1 MKILDDTKLDFCDVL
16 MLPKCSSY
24 SSRAEVFLERN
35 ITFKYSPESWTGVP
49 IMVSNMDTT
58 GTIEMAMTLQQF
70 KVITCLHKYYKADD
84 IPGEHELDRDYFAVS
99 SGIQDADLKNL
110 DEIIRKVNPK
120 FICLDVANGYM
131 QKFVATCA
139 MVRNLYPDKVIIAGN
154 VCTGEGV
161 LDLVL
166 NGKVDIVKCG
176 IGPGSQCL
184 TRKQTGVG
192 MPQLSCIMECADTAH
207 GLDAQIVGDGGVQVN
222 GDFAKAF
229 GAGADFVMAGGLFGG
244 YEQSGGETVYENG
257 VLYKFIYGMSSTTAM
272 NKYHGGVATHRS
284 SEGKTVKVKHRGDVG
299 NFILDLFGSLRST
312 MTYINAKRIKD
323 IPKCTT
329 FVRVNRQLNGMYN
342 ANEI

>member
-16 MLPKCSSY
+16 MLPKRSTY
-24 SSRAEVFLERN
+24 SSRSEVFLERTIN
-35 ITFKYSPESWTGVP
+35 FKYSSQTWSGVP

-58 GTIEMAMTLQQF
+58 GTIEMAMALQKF
-70 KVITCLHKYYKADD
+70 KVITCLHKYYKAED
-84 IPGEHELDRDYFAVS
+84 IPSSDKLDRNYFAVS
-99 SGIQDADLKNL
+99 SGIQETDLDNL
-110 DEIIRKVNPK
+110 YEIVQKVEPK

-131 QKFVATCA
+131 QKFIGLCA
-139 MVRNLYPDKVIIAGN
+139 RVRELYPDKIIIAGN

-207 GLDAQIVGDGGVQVN
+207 GLDAQIIGDGGIQVN

-244 YEQSGGETVYENG
+244 YEQSGGETVLENG
-257 VLYKFIYGMSSTTAM
+257 VLYKLIYGMSSTTAM
-272 NKYHGGVATHRS
+272 NKYHGGVASHRS
-284 SEGKTVKVKHRGDVG
+284 SEGKTVQVKHRGDVS
-299 NFILDLFGSLRST
+299 NFILDLLGSLRST

-329 FVRVNRQLNGMYN
+329 FVRVNRQLNNMYN
-342 ANEI
+342 ANEV

>member
-16 MLPKCSSY
+16 MLPKRSSY
-24 SSRAEVFLERN
+24 SSRAEVFLERT
-35 ITFKYSPESWTGVP
+35 ITFKYSHETWFGVP

-58 GTIEMAMTLQQF
+58 GTIEMAKALQHF

-84 IPGEHELDRDYFAVS
+84 IPGSNELDINYFAVS

-110 DEIIRKVNPK
+110 DEIVKKVNPK

-131 QKFVATCA
+131 QKFISTCA
-139 MVRNLYPDKVIIAGN
+139 MVRAMYPDKVIIAGN

-207 GLDAQIVGDGGVQVN
+207 GLDAQIIGDGGVQVN

-244 YEQSGGETVYENG
+244 YEQSGGETVSENG
-257 VLYKFIYGMSSTTAM
+257 ALYKLIYGMSSTTAM
-272 NKYHGGVATHRS
+272 NKYHGGVAQHRS
-284 SEGKTVKVKHRGDVG
+284 SEGKTVKVKHRGDVA
-299 NFILDLFGSLRST
+299 NFIIDLFGSLRST

-329 FVRVNRQLNGMYN
+329 FVRVNRQLNNMYN